1 MLKNVGSTFSLP
13 VVTDIHSV
21 EEARLAAGYADV
33 LQIPAFLCR
42 QTELLIAAAET
53 GKIVNVKKG
62 QFVSGEAMG
71 FAVDKIKNAGKLIIE
86 IYLQ

>member
-62 QFVSGEAMG
+62 QFKVAKPW
-71 FAVDKIKNAGKLIIE
+71 VLLLIKLKMQVTIK
-86 IYLQ
+86 